1 MDNSFERK
9 SQILL
14 VEDEA
19 MIAQVQQ
26 AYLQNA
32 GFLVHWFFN
41 QIAHIRAGHLAE
53 RECAYHQRHGLVA
66 RVTANPRDNGHEK
79 REYDDVRDGIF
90 KA

>member
-14 VEDEA
+14 VEDEV

-32 GFLVHWFFN
+32 GFLVHW
-41 QIAHIRAGHLAE
+41 HDKGDAG
-53 RECAYHQRHGLVA
+53 
-66 RVTANPRDNGHEK
+66 D
-79 REYDDVRDGIF
+79 
-90 KA
+90 

>member
-1 MDNSFERK
+1 MSERK

-32 GFLVHWFFN
+32 GYLVHW
-41 QIAHIRAGHLAE
+41 HE
-53 RECAYHQRHGLVA
+53 RGDAVIEAVKIQK
-66 RVTANPRDNGHEK
+66 P
-79 REYDDVRDGIF
+79 DVVF
-90 KA
+90 LTS